1 MGKFAF
7 YECHKMNIVEFEE
20 NSEMEI
26 IDYSDFSNSS
36 IQIINIP
43 PNCHVKTRCIL

>member
-1 MGKFAF
+1 
-7 YECHKMNIVEFEE
+7 MNIVEFEE

-36 IQIINIP
+36 IQKINIP
-43 PNCHVKTRCIL
+43 PNCHVKPDAFYNCPSYI